1 MRDKIIDKVKLIENV
16 RKNTRYLIWA
26 FICFSILF
34 IIASV
39 YTAYI
44 TVSTAIINDVKPD
57 MIPLCLTI
65 SSILLYVVYKVYTR
79 LREYVLLH
87 VAILD
92 SDDCNDPN
100 ELDSF
105 VTIFSKIYF
114 ILPELK
120 RHIKDKK

>member
-44 TVSTAIINDVKPD
+44 TVSTAIINDVKSD